1 MNPLNTAGPGTSHH
15 SAETAK
21 PSRHYLKGP
30 VPLPALL
37 LIASSWALL
46 WTQTSYWNPLFF
58 AGTWLG
64 AALLMYAVGPE
75 GHPGWRRHL
84 ALSVVSVPL
93 WWWFELVNSRVDNW
107 QYVTL
112 YNYGPVSYA
121 VLASVTFSTVAPAL
135 DAAWRLTAGLL
146 AVSHTGRETSP
157 GSTAYLI
164 EAGAG
169 GLAVA
174 LVFIV
179 PDVFFPL
186 VWVGPFMVFD
196 GVIGRGG
203 GRSLVDEVL
212 HRRWR
217 LPVAV
222 GLAGLLCGVLWEFW
236 NFWATPRWTYHLA
249 HFDYLDVFEM
259 PALGYLGYIPFAW
272 GVYQLLRT
280 QPLEGYLSSSIG
292 EGEGS

>member
-1 MNPLNTAGPGTSHH
+1 MLALPLM
-15 SAETAK
+15 
-21 PSRHYLKGP
+21 
-30 VPLPALL
+30 AL
-37 LIASSWALL
+37 SWALL

-64 AALLMYAVGPE
+64 AALLMYAAGPA

-84 ALSVVSVPL
+84 ALAVVSVPL

-107 QYVTL
+107 EYVTL
-112 YNYGPVSYA
+112 YDYGPVPYA

-135 DAAWRLTAGLL
+135 DAAWRLTTGLL
-146 AVSHTGRETSP
+146 GA
-157 GSTAYLI
+157 STADRQASQGGTVYFL

-169 GLAVA
+169 ALAVA
-174 LVFIV
+174 LVFII
-179 PDVFFPL
+179 PNVFFPL
-186 VWVGPFMVFD
+186 AWVGPFLVFD
-196 GVIGRGG
+196 GLAGRGG
-203 GRSLVDEVL
+203 RRSLVDDLL

-217 LPVAV
+217 LPAAV
-222 GLAGLLCGVLWEFW
+222 GLAGLLCGGLWEFW

-272 GVYQLLRT
+272 GVYQLLRLNLLERYLGT
-280 QPLEGYLSSSIG
+280 DKTKNAAVSNFDEPLRSG
-292 EGEGS
+292 